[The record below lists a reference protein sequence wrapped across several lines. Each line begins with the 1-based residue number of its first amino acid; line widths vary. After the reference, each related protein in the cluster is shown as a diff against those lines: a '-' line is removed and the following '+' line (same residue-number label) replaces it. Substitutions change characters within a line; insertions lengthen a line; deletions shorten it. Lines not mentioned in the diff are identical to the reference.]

1 MEPTLL
7 ALFALAAFIVPA
19 AFIAG
24 VIFHK
29 YVVSEA
35 EALRA
40 HTVEVVS
47 GAETRIRADVASLLK
62 KASGEVSIVESGIE
76 KHLK

>member
-1 MEPTLL
+1 MILVV
-7 ALFALAAFIVPA
+7 IA

-24 VIFHK
+24 VLFHK

-35 EALRA
+35 KALRA

-62 KASGEVSIVESGIE
+62 KASGEVSIVESKIDN
-76 KHLK
+76 HLK